1 MLGIIA
7 LLIAGGAAIWLL
19 FRATSNNVV
28 DGEARNVTILKAV
41 VWLAIV
47 AALFAANLTPI
58 ALMIL
63 VAAGGVTAIEVWRNR
78 AIKELEVGEKPIST
92 SSKMTPKDAASV
104 LGIEIDAAESEIR
117 EAHRRLISQLH
128 PDKGGTDFLA
138 AQINEARKILLKA
151 KSDL

>member
-7 LLIAGGAAIWLL
+7 LLVAGGAAIWLL

-28 DGEARNVTILKAV
+28 DGDARNVTILKAV

-78 AIKELEVGEKPIST
+78 AIKELEVGDKPLAS

-104 LGIEIDAAESEIR
+104 LGVEIDAAESEVR

-138 AQINEARKILLKA
+138 AQINEARKVMLKA
-151 KSDL
+151 KSDQ

>member
-19 FRATSNNVV
+19 VRATSNNVV
-28 DGEARNVTILKAV
+28 DGDARNVTILKAV

-78 AIKELEVGEKPIST
+78 VIKEQAFDQNSVLPNQ
-92 SSKMTPKDAASV
+92 KMTEKDAALILGVDINASV
-104 LGIEIDAAESEIR
+104 SEIKD
-117 EAHRRLISQLH
+117 AHRKLIAQLH

-138 AQINEARKILLKA
+138 AQINEARKTLLQSRDKE
-151 KSDL
+151 